1 MEIDRAPFEDASQA
15 DWANSGIRKR
25 VSGGSDLRKLTDG
38 PTLRARWAVVNW
50 RIIRVLGRFSNFRLN
65 PFNPPASPAD
75 NLGTEKDFHPRREED
90 AMVVRL
96 FKCVPAAALGC
107 AAFTV
112 LSTGALAFFPPVPV
126 GSDEVK
132 VSPVSPII
140 PVSPPVVVV
149 PPVPPPVV
157 IPKEIPNP
165 KTPCVCP
172 VPVRPSDVP
181 EPMTLISGLVGLGV
195 LATAAA
201 KRKWAK
207 SGSNDDSQP
216 K

>member
-1 MEIDRAPFEDASQA
+1 
-15 DWANSGIRKR
+15 
-25 VSGGSDLRKLTDG
+25 
-38 PTLRARWAVVNW
+38 
-50 RIIRVLGRFSNFRLN
+50 
-65 PFNPPASPAD
+65 
-75 NLGTEKDFHPRREED
+75 
-90 AMVVRL
+90 MVVRL

-107 AAFTV
+107 VAFTV
-112 LSTGALAFFPPVPV
+112 LSSGALAFFPPVPV

-140 PVSPPVVVV
+140 PVTPPPVVVV

-157 IPKEIPNP
+157 IPKEIPDP
-165 KTPCVCP
+165 KTPCACP
-172 VPVRPSDVP
+172 VPVRPSEVP

-207 SGSNDDSQP
+207 SGSTDDSQP